1 MKQVPDPEPE
11 QDANVLSR
19 ASSDVTVEAPARVD
33 RVNVVLLFVA
43 AVLYASAVGGAMEIL
58 AVFVMNEPLS
68 WTATQV
74 TLCDLD
80 A

>member
-11 QDANVLSR
+11 QDADVLSHV
-19 ASSDVTVEAPARVD
+19 SSDVTVEAPARID
-33 RVNVVLLFVA
+33 RVNVVLLFA
-43 AVLYASAVGGAMEIL
+43 AAALYASAVGGAIEIL
-58 AVFVMNEPLS
+58 AVFVMKEPLS